1 MLRTINRVTLPKHDP
16 IRVLGVDDFAL
27 RKGKRYGTVLVDLER
42 RSIVD
47 VLPDRTTATLSEW
60 LKQRPSI
67 EIVSRDGSL
76 EYAQAITQ
84 GAPQAQQVYDRWH
97 LLKNLGDN
105 LHMWLTRHRNHLVEP
120 NIPEG
125 EFTPRAALA
134 IPEGTD
140 RHSQASCS
148 KER

>member
-1 MLRTINRVTLPKHDP
+1 M
-16 IRVLGVDDFAL
+16 
-27 RKGKRYGTVLVDLER
+27 LVDLER

-84 GAPQAQQVYDRWH
+84 GAPQAQQVYNRWH

-140 RHSQASCS
+140 RHSRASCS